1 MKLIIT
7 VEKVKDGTKK
17 VKQAMFVTYIDKDGR
32 TDAVSEVDKN
42 SYLGQ
47 EFESMIDQMKEL
59 KKEKKKLLK
68 TKSKKK

>member
-7 VEKVKDGTKK
+7 IEKVKDSTKK
-17 VKQAMFVTYIDKDGR
+17 VKHAMFVTYIDKDGR
-32 TDAVSEVDKN
+32 TDAAAEVDKN

-47 EFESMIDQMKEL
+47 EFESMIDEMKEL
-59 KKEKKKLLK
+59 KKEKKKALK